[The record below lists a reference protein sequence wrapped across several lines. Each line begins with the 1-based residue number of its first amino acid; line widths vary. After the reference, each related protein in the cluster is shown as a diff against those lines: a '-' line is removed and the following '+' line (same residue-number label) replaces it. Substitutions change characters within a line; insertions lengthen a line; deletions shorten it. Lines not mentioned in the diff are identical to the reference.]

1 MQQGG
6 GTALTIDVRQ
16 IEARRLDNWRQT
28 PDNRLAGP
36 DEALSLIERV
46 GVATLYPVSPEIP
59 DLFHAYVGDPDA
71 PTDSGHDT
79 PSGEVYA
86 WRWVLGRG
94 EAAFYAA
101 LVRNR
106 PTWVSWPLL
115 PAILRLRGEPRPVA
129 EVYAAGELSHDA
141 WRVAEA
147 LAEAGGVLG
156 TGDLRRAGGFPTGK
170 AERAAYLKAVAEL
183 DARLLLAKVFAADDT
198 EMRHALVDARYA
210 REVAAAGRLTREEAL
225 DQFLLAY
232 LPPAV
237 YAVPAVLAKHLGL
250 PEAELRA
257 GLERLARAGRTV
269 ATPLPGRRGDCYVW
283 AAS

>member
-1 MQQGG
+1 M
-6 GTALTIDVRQ
+6 ALISDFRQ
-16 IEARRLDNWRQT
+16 AEARRLDNWRQT

-36 DEALSLIERV
+36 DEAVSFIERV

-59 DLFHAYVGDPDA
+59 DLFHAYVGDPAA

-79 PSGEVYA
+79 PSGEVYS
-86 WRWVLGRG
+86 WRWALGWR
-94 EAAFYAA
+94 EAACYVA
-101 LVRNR
+101 LVRSR

-129 EVYAAGELSHDA
+129 ELYAAGELSADA
-141 WRVAEA
+141 WRVARA

-156 TGDLRRAGGFPTGK
+156 TGELRRAAGFPTGK
-170 AERAAYLKAVAEL
+170 AERAVYLKAVAEL
-183 DARLLLAKVFAADDT
+183 DARRLLAKVFAAQDT
-198 EMRHALVDARYA
+198 EMRHALVGARYP

-225 DQFLLAY
+225 EQFLLVY

-237 YAVPAVLAKHLGL
+237 YAAPAALARHLGL

-257 GLERLARAGRTV
+257 SLARLAGAGRAV
-269 ATPLPGRRGDCYVW
+269 ATPLPGRRGDGYVW
-283 AAS
+283 GGE